1 MSIKCKI
8 HLKLLSKRHFRQY
21 VIVISRTSFRVNL
34 DSLICLNI
42 KELLGRSRHHIWS
55 LIDSTGIRTHDHL
68 VLKRTLNYLAKVAKW
83 LSCVLSTYLHGGFDC
98 MLLLLVGLRVWIPLL
113 SLKLPIWR
121 LLQARSSL
129 TFRQTIECRFT
140 LKLVRDMTIT
150 CSQMHRTNRN
160 LQYSSVI
167 WLVWLNDWVCAYEQS
182 GCGFESRCC
191 HLNTFSVS
199 SKTFY
204 RLSDI

>member
-8 HLKLLSKRHFRQY
+8 HLKLLSKKHFRQY
-21 VIVISRTSFRVNL
+21 VVVISRTSFRVNL

-55 LIDSTGIRTHDHL
+55 LIDSTGIRTHNHL

-150 CSQMHRTNRN
+150 CSQMHRTDRN

-167 WLVWLNDWVCAYEQS
+167 WLVWLNDWVSAYEQS
-182 GCGFESRCC
+182 GCGFESRFC

-199 SKTFY
+199 SKAFF

>member
-1 MSIKCKI
+1 MSIKSKI
-8 HLKLLSKRHFRQY
+8 HLKLLSKKHFRQY
-21 VIVISRTSFRVNL
+21 VVVISRTSFRVNL

-55 LIDSTGIRTHDHL
+55 LIDSTGIRTHNHL

-150 CSQMHRTNRN
+150 CSQMHRTDRN

-167 WLVWLNDWVCAYEQS
+167 WLVWLNDWVSAYEQS
-182 GCGFESRCC
+182 GCGFESRFC

-199 SKTFY
+199 SKAFF

>member
-21 VIVISRTSFRVNL
+21 VIVISRTSFRANL
-34 DSLICLNI
+34 NSLISLNI

-150 CSQMHRTNRN
+150 CSQMHRTDRN

-199 SKTFY
+199 SKTFF

>member
-1 MSIKCKI
+1 MSIKSKI
-8 HLKLLSKRHFRQY
+8 HLKLLSKKHFRQY
-21 VIVISRTSFRVNL
+21 VVVISRTSFRVNL

-55 LIDSTGIRTHDHL
+55 LIDSTGIWTHDHL

-150 CSQMHRTNRN
+150 CSQMHRTDRN

-167 WLVWLNDWVCAYEQS
+167 WLVWLNDWVSAHEQS
-182 GCGFESRCC
+182 GCGFESRFC

-199 SKTFY
+199 SKAFF

>member
-8 HLKLLSKRHFRQY
+8 HLKLLSKKHFRQY
-21 VIVISRTSFRVNL
+21 VVVISRTSFRVNL

-42 KELLGRSRHHIWS
+42 KQLLGRSRHHIWS
-55 LIDSTGIRTHDHL
+55 LIDSTGIRTHNHL

-98 MLLLLVGLRVWIPLL
+98 MLLLLVGMRVWILLL

-121 LLQARSSL
+121 LLQARSSF
-129 TFRQTIECRFT
+129 TFRQTTECRFT

-150 CSQMHRTNRN
+150 CSQMHHTDRN

-167 WLVWLNDWVCAYEQS
+167 WLVWLNDWVSAYEQS
-182 GCGFESRCC
+182 GCGSESRFC

-199 SKTFY
+199 SKAFF

>member
-8 HLKLLSKRHFRQY
+8 HLKLLSKKHFRQY
-21 VIVISRTSFRVNL
+21 VVVISRTSFRVNL

-42 KELLGRSRHHIWS
+42 KQLLGRSRHHIWS
-55 LIDSTGIRTHDHL
+55 LIDSTGIRTHDHF

-98 MLLLLVGLRVWIPLL
+98 MLLLLVGMRVWILLL

-121 LLQARSSL
+121 LLQARSSF
-129 TFRQTIECRFT
+129 TFRQTTECRFT

-150 CSQMHRTNRN
+150 CSQMHHTDRN

-167 WLVWLNDWVCAYEQS
+167 WLVWLNDWVSAYEQS
-182 GCGFESRCC
+182 GCGFESRFC

-199 SKTFY
+199 SKAFF

>member
-8 HLKLLSKRHFRQY
+8 HLKLLSKKHFRQY
-21 VIVISRTSFRVNL
+21 FVVISRTSFRVNL

-42 KELLGRSRHHIWS
+42 KQLLGRSRHHIWS
-55 LIDSTGIRTHDHL
+55 LIDSTGIRTHNNL

-98 MLLLLVGLRVWIPLL
+98 MLLLLVGMRVWILLL

-129 TFRQTIECRFT
+129 TFRQTTECRFT

-150 CSQMHRTNRN
+150 CSQMHHTDRN

-167 WLVWLNDWVCAYEQS
+167 WLVWLNDWVSAYEQS
-182 GCGFESRCC
+182 GCGFESRFC

-199 SKTFY
+199 SKAFF

>member
-8 HLKLLSKRHFRQY
+8 HLKLLSKKHFRQY
-21 VIVISRTSFRVNL
+21 VVVISRTSFRVNL

-42 KELLGRSRHHIWS
+42 KQLLGRSRHHIWS
-55 LIDSTGIRTHDHL
+55 LIDSTGIRTHNHL

-98 MLLLLVGLRVWIPLL
+98 MLLLLVGMRVWILLL

-121 LLQARSSL
+121 LLQARSSF
-129 TFRQTIECRFT
+129 TFRQTTECRFT

-150 CSQMHRTNRN
+150 CSQMHHTDRN

-182 GCGFESRCC
+182 GCGIESRCS

-199 SKTFY
+199 SKAFF

>member
-21 VIVISRTSFRVNL
+21 VIVISRTSFRANL

-55 LIDSTGIRTHDHL
+55 LIDSTGIRTHNHL

-150 CSQMHRTNRN
+150 
-160 LQYSSVI
+160 
-167 WLVWLNDWVCAYEQS
+167 QS
-182 GCGFESRCC
+182 YNIVEYII
-191 HLNTFSVS
+191 NIYIT
-199 SKTFY
+199 
-204 RLSDI
+204 